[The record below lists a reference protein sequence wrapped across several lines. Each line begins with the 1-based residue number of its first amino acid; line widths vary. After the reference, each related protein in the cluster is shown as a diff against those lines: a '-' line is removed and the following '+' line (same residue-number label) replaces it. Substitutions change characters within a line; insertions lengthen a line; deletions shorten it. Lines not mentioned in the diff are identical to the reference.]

1 MIRPIIAGVLFTAA
15 LCAQPRVV
23 ELPGKSPLVT
33 IRLVFTT
40 GAASEPADKAGEAT
54 LTASMLSDG
63 GTKTMTYKQI
73 TEALYPMAAGI
84 QSYSD
89 KEMTTFVG
97 ETHFVFLVFFFV
109 LLLVVVLL
117 LGWCVVVF

>member
-1 MIRPIIAGVLFTAA
+1 MRPIIAGLLFAAA
-15 LCAQPRVV
+15 LGAQPRMV

-40 GAASEPADKAGEAT
+40 GAASEAASEAADKAGEAAF
-54 LTASMLSDG
+54 TASMLSDG

-73 TEALYPMAAGI
+73 TEALYPMATGI

-97 ETHFVFLVFFFV
+97 ETHIDNLEKFYALMRDAV
-109 LLLVVVLL
+109 LHP
-117 LGWCVVVF
+117 GW